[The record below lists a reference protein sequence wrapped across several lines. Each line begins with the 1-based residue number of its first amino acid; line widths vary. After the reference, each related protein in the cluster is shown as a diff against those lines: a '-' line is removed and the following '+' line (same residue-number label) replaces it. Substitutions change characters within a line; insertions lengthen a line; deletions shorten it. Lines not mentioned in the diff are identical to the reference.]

1 MKKRYFI
8 WAAIFL
14 FNPVVSVFDV
24 FPDFIGYLLLMRAF
38 SEASYVYDNAGETKE
53 AFRQMALI
61 TLFKFI
67 SMIIVPFTDATMAL
81 VFSFSFSVIE
91 IVFGL
96 GAYQK
101 LFDSIS
107 FICMRCG
114 EDRYVA
120 TSERLK
126 KFTIF
131 FFFTRV
137 VCSTVPDFC
146 ALFLSNPQKEWMF
159 RFRTVFFFIFTIFA
173 AIIALVWLIRII
185 CFFKRTLTDAVKE
198 KISLDF
204 VEEMKDRQSVFF
216 SKDFIFSI
224 GIMAIAM
231 LFNVDFYIDG
241 IEFLSDILLAPL
253 FAIGFFF
260 LVKKGYIKVQKHEK
274 WLIASLGVHFVSSVL
289 NTIFTMTFNKNH
301 YIESAFR
308 NPQAQLAY
316 TPVII
321 ATVFEALSFVGIAI
335 LGLYL
340 INKYAIDKVY
350 ENPRF
355 FSEYSVEGY
364 VKEFRKTTK
373 KRFVFS
379 VIFTAISA
387 HWSVMYAFFRPSDET
402 ISVTTVL
409 WAIIFFVTYMYSTSY
424 AKEEVFKRIYKY
436 S

>member
-24 FPDFIGYLLLMRAF
+24 FPDFIGYLLIMRAF
-38 SEASYVYDNAGETKE
+38 SEASYVYDNAGETKD
-53 AFRQMALI
+53 AFKQMALI
-61 TLFKFI
+61 SVFKFI

-91 IVFGL
+91 VIFGIS
-96 GAYQK
+96 AYQK

-126 KFTIF
+126 KFTVF
-131 FFFTRV
+131 FFLTRV
-137 VCSTVPDFC
+137 LCSTVPDFC

-159 RFRTVFFFIFTIFA
+159 RFRALFFFLFTIFA
-173 AIIALVWLIRII
+173 SIIGIVWLIRAI
-185 CFFKRTLTDAVKE
+185 CFFKSTLTDEVKE
-198 KISLDF
+198 KINADF
-204 VEEMKDRQSVFF
+204 NEEMKDRQSVFF

-224 GIMAIAM
+224 GIMSIAM
-231 LFNVDFYIDG
+231 LFNIDFYIDG

-253 FAIGFFF
+253 FATGFFF
-260 LVKKGYIKVQKHEK
+260 LLKKGYIRIEKHEK
-274 WLIASLGVHFVSSVL
+274 LLIASLAVHFVSSIL
-289 NTIFTMTFNKNH
+289 NTIFTMTFDKNH
-301 YIESAFR
+301 YIGTVFKYSESKI
-308 NPQAQLAY
+308 AY
-316 TPVII
+316 IPVII
-321 ATVFEALSFVGIAI
+321 ATVLEAVSFVGIAI
-335 LGLYL
+335 VGLYL
-340 INKYAIDKVY
+340 INKYAIERVY

-364 VKEFRKTTK
+364 VKEFKETAK

-379 VIFTAISA
+379 IILTAVSA
-387 HWSVMYAFFRPSDET
+387 HCSIMYVFLRPSNDAFVV
-402 ISVTTVL
+402 INIL
-409 WAIIFFVTYMYSTSY
+409 WAIIFFMTYTYSASY
-424 AKEEVFKRIYKY
+424 ARDEVFKRIYKY

>member
-1 MKKRYFI
+1 
-8 WAAIFL
+8 
-14 FNPVVSVFDV
+14 
-24 FPDFIGYLLLMRAF
+24 
-38 SEASYVYDNAGETKE
+38 
-53 AFRQMALI
+53 
-61 TLFKFI
+61 
-67 SMIIVPFTDATMAL
+67 
-81 VFSFSFSVIE
+81 
-91 IVFGL
+91 
-96 GAYQK
+96 
-101 LFDSIS
+101 
-107 FICMRCG
+107 
-114 EDRYVA
+114 
-120 TSERLK
+120 
-126 KFTIF
+126 
-131 FFFTRV
+131 
-137 VCSTVPDFC
+137 
-146 ALFLSNPQKEWMF
+146 
-159 RFRTVFFFIFTIFA
+159 
-173 AIIALVWLIRII
+173 
-185 CFFKRTLTDAVKE
+185 LTDAVKE

-204 VEEMKDRQSVFF
+204 AEEMKDRQSVFF

-316 TPVII
+316 TPVIV
-321 ATVFEALSFVGIAI
+321 ATIFEALSFVGIAI

-340 INKYAIDKVY
+340 INKYAIEKVY